1 MKTYGIIGLGHFG
14 YHVAMGLAEQGLDV
28 IAVDEDEDKVN
39 SISATIQNALV
50 LNSTDKKALQEA
62 GLIELDVVVVSMG
75 RSIES
80 SILTVM
86 ALRDLKNRVIIAK
99 ALNEIHGEVLSKIGA
114 NKVVYPE
121 KETAKRVV
129 KNISSKVVFEVI
141 DISNTIKGVKFDAS
155 EIFEGKNPKELVY
168 MLGGVKLVAYK
179 TDNIWY
185 EEINEAYRVKRHDTL
200 FFIGR
205 KRYIEQIYEKF
216 LR

>member
-50 LNSTDKKALQEA
+50 LDSTDKKALQEA

-155 EIFEGKNPKELVY
+155 EIFEGKNPKELIS

-200 FFIGR
+200 FFVGR